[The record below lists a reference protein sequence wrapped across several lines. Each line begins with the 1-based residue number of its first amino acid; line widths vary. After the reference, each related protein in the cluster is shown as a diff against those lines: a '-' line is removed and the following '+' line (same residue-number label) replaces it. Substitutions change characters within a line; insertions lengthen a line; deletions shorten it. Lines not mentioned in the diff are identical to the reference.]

1 VRRQRLDQR
10 RSYGGNPNSRWG
22 LRIRP
27 WLAFALALLVA
38 LGAAPVTR
46 GWGPG
51 AALAQTPRLTDIRA
65 TSSGLLLR
73 LTGAALPNLPVT
85 VQRIGNPDRLAVDLP
100 GIDVPA
106 FLHNSQMPLN
116 RYGVSQVRVAQFQKQ
131 PPIARVVLDLADT
144 QGDWQ
149 AAFVRDGLLLSPPQI
164 ALPAQAQI
172 ARTIPLSNPIP
183 SAPQAPIPLPLGTSP
198 TLEPIPVPT
207 VTPTGNV
214 PLFPQP
220 TNPGVSASPI
230 ATTSGS
236 RIQAILI
243 DATGQILL
251 RGDRPFAYRGAA
263 DPATNTY
270 NLMVEGAAIADN
282 FIRPALPSNSP
293 IEHIRL
299 TSQGNFVTV
308 GIKVSPGWRVQDLG
322 NVDANQIALQVI
334 GGDGRPP
341 ALPNVAQVPM
351 PATRGR
357 GVVLIDPGHGG
368 RDPGAVANSIREKD
382 VVLSVGLRA
391 GQLLQQM
398 GYTVVYS
405 RTDDREVEL
414 APRVQL
420 AEQMRADVFVSVHAN
435 AVDPRLSN
443 VNGIETFHA
452 PNSAAGRRLAEFI
465 QREALAATGANDRR
479 VKTARFY
486 VVSRTSMPSVL
497 LETGFVTN
505 PQEAR
510 NLSNPA
516 YQDRLA
522 TAIARGVAGYLQQ
535 RA

>member
-1 VRRQRLDQR
+1 VRRQRLDHHQ
-10 RSYGGNPNSRWG
+10 SGGHPNPRWR

-27 WLAFALALLVA
+27 LLAFVLALLLT
-38 LGAAPVTR
+38 LGSAPVTR

-51 AALAQTPRLTDIRA
+51 AALAQGPRLTDIRA
-65 TSSGLLLR
+65 TSNGLLLR
-73 LTGAALPNLPVT
+73 LTGAALPNLPVS
-85 VQRIGNPDRLAVDLP
+85 VQRIANPDRLAVDLP

-144 QGDWQ
+144 QGEWQ
-149 AAFVRDGLLLSPPQI
+149 AAFVRDGVLLSPPQI
-164 ALPAQAQI
+164 ALPPQAQI
-172 ARTIPLSNPIP
+172 ATTIPLSNPAP
-183 SAPQAPIPLPLGTSP
+183 STSPAPVPLPLGTSP

-207 VTPTGNV
+207 VTPTGNL

-220 TNPGVSASPI
+220 MSPAVSPTPI
-230 ATTSGS
+230 AAGGS

-243 DATGQILL
+243 DPTGQILL
-251 RGDRPFAYRGAA
+251 RGDRPFAYRGSA

-270 NLMVEGAAIADN
+270 NLMIEGAAIAEN

-293 IEHIRL
+293 IERIRL

-308 GIKVSPGWRVQDLG
+308 GIQVSPGWSVQDLG
-322 NVDANQIALQVI
+322 NVDANQIALQVA
-334 GGDGRPP
+334 GRDGRPP
-341 ALPNVAQVPM
+341 ALPSVAQVPM

-368 RDPGAVANSIREKD
+368 RDPGAVANSVREKD

-420 AEQMRADVFVSVHAN
+420 AEQVRADVFVSVHAN
-435 AVDPRLSN
+435 AVDPRMSQ

-452 PNSAAGRRLAEFI
+452 ASSAAGRRLAEFI

-486 VVSRTSMPSVL
+486 VVTRTSMPSVL